1 MIGNKA
7 GIAVVTAARSA
18 GARLSVFAAAL
29 LVGGMASAASSLVA
43 GAILTNFVSATYA
56 LPSGA
61 GGFETVR
68 QCTDIYNVTCVQS
81 RWICVSDQPQL
92 CMQAWKM
99 TEPVTQTVVE
109 SGNLVC
115 FNIGFCN
122 CGGYSGFNVT
132 VTDAV
137 PANTSM
143 ADAAA
148 GPISKIWVNGGYTPL
163 GGPTWANSL
172 AGPWYTTD
180 VTGQIG
186 PLYMRWILT
195 KVGMRKTG
203 YIRYCV
209 TIL

>member
-1 MIGNKA
+1 MNIKSR
-7 GIAVVTAARSA
+7 IAVGA
-18 GARLSVFAAAL
+18 GLLAVCLLNSGPVCAL
-29 LVGGMASAASSLVA
+29 GAN
-43 GAILTNFVSATYA
+43 AILTNFVSATYA

-68 QCTDIYNVTCVQS
+68 QCKDIYNVTCVQS

-92 CMQAWKM
+92 CMQAWKN
-99 TEPVTQTVVE
+99 TEPVTQTIAE

-122 CGGYSGFNVT
+122 CGSYSGFNVT
-132 VTDAV
+132 ITDAV

-148 GPISKIWVNGGYTPL
+148 GPVSKIWVNGGYTPL
-163 GGPTWANSL
+163 GGPVWSNTDLN
-172 AGPWYTTD
+172 GPWYNTD
-180 VTGQIG
+180 VTGQVG
-186 PLYMRWILT
+186 PLYMRWVLT

>member
-1 MIGNKA
+1 MKHNRVTTAAAVLVA
-7 GIAVVTAARSA
+7 GILAGNSA
-18 GARLSVFAAAL
+18 QAL
-29 LVGGMASAASSLVA
+29 GP

-68 QCTDIYNVTCVQS
+68 QCKDIYNVTCVQS

-92 CMQAWKM
+92 CMTAWKM

-122 CGGYSGFNVT
+122 CGSYSGFNVT
-132 VTDAV
+132 ITDAV

-148 GPISKIWVNGGYTPL
+148 GPLSKIWVNGGYTPL
-163 GGPTWANSL
+163 GGPNWSNDL
-172 AGPWYTTD
+172 AGPWYNTD
-180 VTGQIG
+180 VTGQVG
-186 PLYMRWILT
+186 PLYMRWVLT